1 MRRSWFEQSNPLA
14 GCLLIPLAQMEK
26 QEKQERSS
34 EDGLKSCYL
43 NASSACS
50 VPASAQN
57 PCSPDECQIQA
68 VPLGPT
74 LFGAHTS
81 PFQCRQV
88 VVFSLPS
95 AHTHTPCPGCTS
107 IHSYCHQQ
115 PGRHPIPRENFRQS
129 QFSVLHA
136 ACSGTQSPACG

>member
-1 MRRSWFEQSNPLA
+1 MRRSWFGQSNPLP
-14 GCLLIPLAQMEK
+14 GCVLIPLAQMEK
-26 QEKQERSS
+26 QERSS
-34 EDGLKSCYL
+34 DNGLKPCYL

-50 VPASAQN
+50 VPASAQSLS
-57 PCSPDECQIQA
+57 SPGECQIQA

-88 VVFSLPS
+88 VVFSRPS
-95 AHTHTPCPGCTS
+95 AHTHAPCPGCTS
-107 IHSYCHQQ
+107 IHSYCRQQ
-115 PGRHPIPRENFRQS
+115 PGLHPIPRENFRQS

-136 ACSGTQSPACG
+136 ACSGTQSSACG